1 MPGTAPA
8 RTVLIAGAGIAGPA
22 LAYWLRERG
31 FEPTVAERAP
41 ALRTGG
47 WAIDVRGAAT
57 EVAARMGLAGAVRA
71 AAVETR
77 SISLVA
83 PDGRRGARL
92 GAGALSPSGRDVELL
107 RTDLARLLHG
117 ASADGTEYLFGTAVT
132 GVEDL
137 GDRVRADFDTAPPRE
152 FDLVVGA
159 DGLHSPVRSAV
170 FGPEER
176 HSRFLG
182 AYLSVFTMENHLR
195 LDREVL
201 LYNTPGMLAALR
213 GEDPDERA
221 YAILAMRSGEGEP
234 VRHRDAGAQRAA
246 LHERFAGTG
255 WEVPA
260 ILEGL
265 DRSGDL
271 YFDSATQIRMDR
283 WSRGRVVLLGD
294 AGYCPSPLSGQG
306 SSLALVGAY
315 VLAGEL
321 AEAGGDHRRAFA
333 GYEAE
338 MRGFVRRNQKIAQ
351 AGMDFLLP
359 ATRTGLR
366 VRSLGMRAAAGLP
379 ALARFSSK
387 MDRASTAIAL
397 KEYPG
402 APRRAAG

>member
-31 FEPTVAERAP
+31 FAPTVAERAP

-47 WAIDVRGAAT
+47 WAIDVRGTAT

-71 AAVETR
+71 AATETR
-77 SISLVA
+77 FITLVA
-83 PDGRRGARL
+83 PDGGRGARL
-92 GAGALSPSGRDVELL
+92 GGGALSGSGGDVELL
-107 RTDLARLLHG
+107 RTDLTRLLHG

-132 GVEDL
+132 GLEDL
-137 GDRVRADFDTAPPRE
+137 GDRVRADFDTAPSRE

-182 AYLSVFTMENHLR
+182 AYLSIFTMENHLG

-201 LYNTPGMLAALR
+201 LYNTPGRLAALR
-213 GEDPDERA
+213 GEDPGERA
-221 YAILAMRSGEGEP
+221 YAILAMRTGEEAP
-234 VRHRDAGAQRAA
+234 IHPRDTDAQRAA
-246 LHERFAGTG
+246 LHERFAGAG

-260 ILEGL
+260 ILAGL
-265 DRSGDL
+265 DRAGDL

-294 AGYCPSPLSGQG
+294 SGYCPSPLSGQG

-333 GYEAE
+333 AYEAE
-338 MRGFVRRNQKIAQ
+338 MRGFVQRNQKIAQ
-351 AGMDFLLP
+351 AGMDFMMP
-359 ATRTGLR
+359 ASRTALR
-366 VRSLGMRAAAGLP
+366 ARSLGMRAIARFP
-379 ALARFSSK
+379 ALTRFASK
-387 MDRASTAIAL
+387 MDRASTSITL
-397 KEYPG
+397 KEYPA
-402 APRRAAG
+402 APHRPAG